1 MTLIVVMEKLL
12 KIYDFSF
19 ILPKNKNRKGLFSLR
34 MINAEKI
41 QMKQNKQYEQC
52 LLRLQ
57 KQIKLKQ
64 KMKLILMKLG
74 KNGSI

>member
-41 QMKQNKQYEQC
+41 QMKQNK
-52 LLRLQ
+52 
-57 KQIKLKQ
+57 
-64 KMKLILMKLG
+64 
-74 KNGSI
+74 